1 MGFKLNTF
9 AMIEETETQL
19 CNAFHNHCKD
29 WNAIFIHWSQG
40 SKNNYLPDVIDIL
53 LSYRV

>member
-1 MGFKLNTF
+1 
-9 AMIEETETQL
+9 MIEETETQL